1 VYLRDLTAL
10 DRLPAAEQ
18 AEWLAFDYALN
29 GTIPPP
35 PIDPD
40 APLPE
45 FATAQERFEYVMAR
59 V

>member
-1 VYLRDLTAL
+1 MYLRDLTAL

-18 AEWLAFDYALN
+18 AEWLAFDYAQN
-29 GTIPPP
+29 GVIPPP

-40 APLPE
+40 EKPPE
-45 FATAQERFEYVMAR
+45 FATPQERFEWVMAR